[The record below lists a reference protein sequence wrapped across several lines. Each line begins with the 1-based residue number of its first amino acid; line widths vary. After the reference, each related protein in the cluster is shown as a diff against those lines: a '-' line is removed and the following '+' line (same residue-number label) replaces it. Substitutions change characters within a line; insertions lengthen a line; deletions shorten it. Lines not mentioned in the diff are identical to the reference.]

1 MKSFPL
7 SQDIKKVYYW
17 YILILLF
24 FKGADMNKWYLS
36 LLTVFFISGS
46 VYAANETTSSI
57 RGDVNVSGATIEITH
72 TPTGASKTVVAGDD
86 GTFAVSNLRPG
97 GPYII
102 KVTASGY
109 TPERLTGVYLNVS
122 QTSNVD
128 INLSGG
134 SMDEVVVSGSKT
146 SFTKFG
152 SGLSISA
159 ADIEGT
165 PSIERSISEY
175 VKKDSRIIVN
185 GQARNASISVS
196 GTNNR
201 YNNFTVDGVAQ
212 NDPLGLNANGFPSVR
227 NPISIET
234 LEQISV
240 DISPFDVSK
249 GNFTGASINAVTKSG
264 TNEFKGMGYYYSTD
278 ENNVGDLNGSAPSQF
293 EDETT
298 GFVLGG
304 PIIKDKLFFF
314 TAYEEFESL
323 TPSEEVVYRIAD
335 QALIDR
341 ITNITKTLYNYD
353 PGSPNFSPP
362 PEMAEKQLTK
372 IDYIVNDKN
381 RLEYVYSYSEDNSV
395 KPYNYDIRFSSHYYN
410 YPTTNEKSTY
420 SWYGD
425 LTDNFYVQA
434 KFSDVEYT
442 NDQDALGGEDF
453 PHVEIRITDSMGGY
467 TSGSR
472 ESIFLGGD
480 KYRSANETSATD
492 EILNIKGVLTIGDH
506 EITMGYDSIDKFVS
520 NLFISREDGAYQFQG
535 VDNFEA
541 GVPSFFRFNQS
552 ATGDP
557 YDAAA
562 AFSGTFKTIYIQ
574 DKMYVS
580 DILTVLA
587 GLRLDSFA
595 MNNGPM
601 YNELA
606 SQKHG
611 FSNST
616 PAKSRIIQPR
626 VGFNLDA
633 TDLMFSNS
641 SKVVSAELRGGIGLF
656 AGRVPNVWLASP
668 FSNSGVA
675 TYGARYYSPCP
686 VAGDPTCFYG
696 DSDLY
701 TLIPPG
707 SVSPGGAEA
716 IDPNYETPSTWK
728 TSVELDLTTANGYNL
743 RLAYNRDDAKEG
755 MGFYDSTHTVDQ
767 SSPTGIVSYN
777 GYGHTV
783 ISNAEGTSSESMSF
797 GFDKDFDNGTSVF
810 VSYTN
815 MKASSG
821 WSATSSQASSNLR
834 YQLNA
839 DIKNVPV
846 APTNWSNE
854 HRLVMGLDK
863 TMNIFDGAPTKIS
876 LFYKAYSGSPYSHT
890 LDGFDNGLDDGSTLM
905 YVPTA
910 GDANV
915 VYDGV
920 TENDVLAAITKAGL
934 NSWAGRVIPRNH
946 HNLPW
951 TKQLDMRIAQ
961 EVPTFVDGHKL
972 FVYLDVLN
980 LMNLIDE
987 DKGHQK
993 YYNYGSRGL
1002 LESDGFNS
1010 SGQIIITGI
1019 DDRGPSTD
1027 TYGSRYRMQLGFAYK
1042 F

>member
-1 MKSFPL
+1 
-7 SQDIKKVYYW
+7 
-17 YILILLF
+17 
-24 FKGADMNKWYLS
+24 MNKWYLS

-46 VYAANETTSSI
+46 VFAANETTSSI
-57 RGDVNVSGATIEITH
+57 RGDVNVSGATVQITH
-72 TPTGASKTVVAGDD
+72 TPTGSSKTVVADAD
-86 GTFAVSNLRPG
+86 GSFSVANLRPG
-97 GPYII
+97 GPYVI

-109 TPERLTGVYLNVS
+109 DSEMLSNVFLNVS
-122 QTSNVD
+122 QTSNIDV
-128 INLSGG
+128 NLSGG
-134 SMDEVVVSGSKT
+134 SMDEVVVTGTKT

-152 SGLSISA
+152 SGLAISA

-175 VKKDSRIIVN
+175 VKKDSRIIVD
-185 GQARNASISVS
+185 GEARNASISVS

-278 ENNVGDLNGSAPSQF
+278 ENNVGDLNGSKPSQF

-372 IDYIVNDKN
+372 LDYIVNDRN

-395 KPYNYDIRFSSHYYN
+395 RPYNRDIRFSSHYYN
-410 YPTTNEKSTY
+410 YPTTNEKTTY

-425 LTDNFYVQA
+425 LSDNLYVQA
-434 KFSDVEYT
+434 KYSDVEYT

-453 PHVEIRITDSMGGY
+453 PEVEIRITDSTGAFTGGSSERIY
-467 TSGSR
+467 
-472 ESIFLGGD
+472 LGGD

-492 EILNIKGVLTIGDH
+492 EILNIKGVLTVGDH
-506 EITMGYDSIDKFVS
+506 EITMGYDTIDKFVS
-520 NLFISREDGAYQFQG
+520 NLFISREDGKYTFEG

-552 ATGDP
+552 ATGNP

-580 DILTVLA
+580 DILTILA
-587 GLRLDSFA
+587 GVRLDTFA
-595 MNNGPM
+595 MDNGPA
-601 YNELA
+601 YNA
-606 SQKHG
+606 SASETLG

-616 PAKSRIIQPR
+616 PAKSRILQPR

-633 TDLMFSNS
+633 TDLMFSDS
-641 SKVVSAELRGGIGLF
+641 GRVVSAELRGGIGLF

-668 FSNSGVA
+668 FSNTGVA
-675 TYGARYYSPCP
+675 TYGARYYDPCP

-707 SVSPGGAEA
+707 SVSPGGAEG
-716 IDPNYETPSTWK
+716 IDPKYETPSTWK
-728 TSVELDLTTANGYNL
+728 TSIELDLVTAKGYNL
-743 RLAYNRDDAKEG
+743 RFAYNRDDAKEG
-755 MGFYDSTHTVDQ
+755 IGFYDASHTVDQ
-767 SSPTGIVSYN
+767 ASPTGIVSYN

-783 ISNAEGTSSESMSF
+783 ITNAEGTSSESMTF
-797 GFDKDFDNGTSVF
+797 GFDKDFDNGTNVF
-810 VSYTN
+810 MSYTN
-815 MKASSG
+815 MQASSG

-834 YQLNA
+834 YMKNA
-839 DIKNVPV
+839 DIKNVPT
-846 APTNWSNE
+846 APTDWSNE

-863 TMNIFDGAPTKIS
+863 TMNIFDGAPTKVS
-876 LFYKAYSGSPYSHT
+876 LFYKAYSGSPFSYI
-890 LDGFDNGLDDGSTLM
+890 LDGFDNGMDDASTLM

-910 GDANV
+910 SDPNV

-920 TENDVLAAITKAGL
+920 SENDVLNAINTAGL
-934 NSWAGRVIPRNH
+934 GSWQGRVMPRNH
-946 HNLPW
+946 HTLPW

-972 FVYLDVLN
+972 FVYFDVLN

-993 YYNYGSRGL
+993 YYRYGARGL

-1010 SGQIIITGI
+1010 AGQIIITGVN
-1019 DDRGPSTD
+1019 DRGPSTD
-1027 TYGSRYRMQLGFAYK
+1027 TYSSRYRMQLGFAYK